1 MWKWFLIAFVVL
13 AVSCGLGGWWLK
25 SSGKFEELQQ
35 QFRPDMKATTVR
47 LEQVSKGNLV
57 RTINAPGVIEPKTKV
72 LVSAQVSARIIALPF
87 DEGDVIKQDDI
98 IVRLDARDLQANLDS
113 AKAAL
118 KSEQARLEGAK
129 AAFANAST
137 ELGRKRELAAS
148 KDISKAEL
156 DLAET
161 DYERAE
167 SSLRV
172 AEFSIDIAKANISRA
187 EKDLDNSVIKSPFDG
202 VVIKRNAEV
211 GELVVVGTLNNAAS
225 VIMEIADL
233 SVMLVKAKVDEAN
246 VAPVKIGQKARVF
259 FNAFTDK
266 SYNATVERVQMQ
278 RQIDRD
284 GTAYFETEML
294 LEVPK
299 GETLYWGMTCNAD
312 IEVETILDVLKVPS
326 QSVVDRPVDELP
338 IGLRSESQFV
348 DRNKKFARVVYQ
360 VVDDKTVTL
369 PVSIGPSDLTHTVIV
384 GGLEAG
390 QTIVTGPYKS
400 LLSLKEGQKVLD
412 EAKAPKKGE
421 KKEAATPVAGRS

>member
-1 MWKWFLIAFVVL
+1 VWKWFLIAFVLL
-13 AVSCGLGGWWLK
+13 AAICGTGGWWLY
-25 SSGKFEELQQ
+25 SSGKLESLQQ
-35 QFRPDMKATTVR
+35 QFRPDMKPTTVR
-47 LEQVSKGNLV
+47 LEQVAKGNLI

-72 LVSAQVSARIIALPF
+72 LVSAQVAARIIALPF
-87 DEGDVIKQDDI
+87 DEGDAIKKGDV

-118 KSEQARLEGAK
+118 KSEEARLEGAK

-161 DYERAE
+161 DYERAT
-167 SSLRV
+167 SNLRV

-187 EKDLDNSVIKSPFDG
+187 EKDLDNSVITAPLDG
-202 VVIKRNAEV
+202 AVIKRNAEV
-211 GELVVVGTLNNAAS
+211 GELVMVGTLNNAAS

-233 SVMLVKAKVDEAN
+233 SVMQVKAKVDEAN
-246 VAPVKIGQKARVF
+246 VAPVKAGQKARVF

-266 SYNATVERVQMQ
+266 SYGATVERVQMQ

-294 LEVPK
+294 LEVPE

-312 IEVETILDVLKVPS
+312 IEVEIIHDVLKVPS

-338 IGLRSESQFV
+338 ATLRGESQFV

-360 VVDDKTVTL
+360 VIDEKAITV
-369 PVSIGPSDLTHTVIV
+369 PVSIGPSDLTHTVII

-390 QTIVTGPYKS
+390 TTIVTGPYKS
-400 LLSLKEGQKVLD
+400 LLSLKEGQRVMDETKV
-412 EAKAPKKGE
+412 PKKIE
-421 KKEAATPVAGRS
+421 KKEESTPVAGR